1 MRRVSWLSNQVW
13 QSPHEY
19 AVLLFLAFACALRRR
34 SLPHTVPSG
43 RFTMQRTYL
52 QRSQPKLA
60 TSSADAGNCF
70 ALTVFIAFVQF
81 GVLHLGSRHV
91 LQVGHLGR
99 NMHGGLEQ
107 SWHLVV
113 SVDELRNAQSE
124 NAWAGLN
131 MLQVSHLTLCVCASH
146 PKQVAPRWNRLC
158 HIDSENAWAG
168 LNMLQVSHLTLGVCA
183 SHSKQQID
191 RSA

>member
-1 MRRVSWLSNQVW
+1 MCRVSWLSNQVW

-52 QRSQPKLA
+52 QRSQAKLA

-70 ALTVFIAFVQF
+70 ELTVFIAFVQF
-81 GVLHLGSRHV
+81 GVLHVGSRHV

-107 SWHLVV
+107 SWDLVV
-113 SVDELRNAQSE
+113 RAGELRNAE
-124 NAWAGLN
+124 A
-131 MLQVSHLTLCVCASH
+131 
-146 PKQVAPRWNRLC
+146 
-158 HIDSENAWAG
+158 ENAWAG

-191 RSA
+191 RSASSLWSHIEGEYCPFTFNFPQIWHRVFGA

>member
-1 MRRVSWLSNQVW
+1 
-13 QSPHEY
+13 
-19 AVLLFLAFACALRRR
+19 
-34 SLPHTVPSG
+34 VPSG

-52 QRSQPKLA
+52 QRSQAKLA

-70 ALTVFIAFVQF
+70 ALNVFIAFVQF
-81 GVLHLGSRHV
+81 GVLHVGSRHV

-113 SVDELRNAQSE
+113 RADEWLNAE
-124 NAWAGLN
+124 A
-131 MLQVSHLTLCVCASH
+131 
-146 PKQVAPRWNRLC
+146 
-158 HIDSENAWAG
+158 ENAWAG

-191 RSA
+191 RLASSLWSHIEREYCPFTFNFPQIWHRVFSAWTSFPHTSQERCFSASHLLQVAPRSNRWCHTVSV